1 MKQSESISKLAQ
13 ALVNAQ
19 GELRHAKE
27 NAVNPHFKNNYADL
41 SSVIDAIRPAF
52 AKFGLAFVQF
62 ETFEAPNTVSVET
75 VLMHQSGEF
84 ISEKSGC
91 LAPKSDPQGIGSAIT
106 YLRRYSL
113 AALAGIT
120 QADDDGN
127 EQSGQKPE
135 QSKQAP
141 APKQEQPKQ
150 EEQKNQKLSQNDYKA
165 GDEVDVSVWSS
176 YKSTAGKAS
185 WDKKYPNLIISEY
198 EAGKFKVLKK

>member
-52 AKFGLAFVQF
+52 TKFGLAFVQF
-62 ETFEAPNTVSVET
+62 ETFEAPNIVSVET

-141 APKQEQPKQ
+141 PKQETKP
-150 EEQKNQKLSQNDYKA
+150 EYKA
-165 GDEVDVSVWSS
+165 GDEVDLNTWSA
-176 YKSTAGKAS
+176 YKSTAGKSA
-185 WDKKYPNLIISEY
+185 WDKKYPSLIISEY
-198 EAGKFKVLKK
+198 EQGKYKVLKK

>member
-62 ETFEAPNTVSVET
+62 ETFEAPNIVSVET

-127 EQSGQKPE
+127 EQREQQKP
-135 QSKQAP
+135 KQTDTKP
-141 APKQEQPKQ
+141 A
-150 EEQKNQKLSQNDYKA
+150 YKA
-165 GDEVDVSVWSS
+165 ISIPDSIAVGLVVTEADLEFAKNNSELV
-176 YKSTAGKAS
+176 KSAG
-185 WDKKYPNLIISEY
+185 LICSAVRED
-198 EAGKFKVLKK
+198 GKRIWLKR